1 MTSLPAR
8 LLPLTGA
15 LAALVFVGAVAGFG
29 VALSGYSQVWHPV
42 AVLGAKGVPHALG
55 FNLLGFVLTG
65 VLAAVAALDLRH
77 RLPADAGWPARVGA
91 QLLLLSAL
99 GFIALGVLP
108 LDPDDLH
115 NEASSLHA
123 TAWLLWWVAF
133 VPGAALFALGMRGR
147 SRWRPVVTAS
157 IVAAAVVLFSAL
169 IAVALMPAGIAQR
182 LGYAAW
188 LGWLCVASRAG
199 R

>member
-65 VLAAVAALDLRH
+65 VLAAVAAEVAYRGIVSGTYPLASLA
-77 RLPADAGWPARVGA
+77 LVSA
-91 QLLLLSAL
+91 Q
-99 GFIALGVLP
+99 
-108 LDPDDLH
+108 
-115 NEASSLHA
+115 
-123 TAWLLWWVAF
+123 
-133 VPGAALFALGMRGR
+133 
-147 SRWRPVVTAS
+147 
-157 IVAAAVVLFSAL
+157 
-169 IAVALMPAGIAQR
+169 IAQHAEQTTQAVEEVLR
-182 LGYAAW
+182 
-188 LGWLCVASRAG
+188 
-199 R
+199 

>member
-1 MTSLPAR
+1 MTALLPR
-8 LLPLTGA
+8 LLPVTGA
-15 LAALVFVGAVAGFG
+15 LAAIVFVAAVAGFG

-42 AVLGAKGVPHALG
+42 AVLGAKGVPRALG

-99 GFIALGVLP
+99 GFIALGAMP

-123 TAWLLWWVAF
+123 TGWLLWWVAF
-133 VPGAALFALGMRGR
+133 VPGAALFAFGMRGR